1 MEGKMRKMKG
11 SRGREEEE
19 EEEEEGSW
27 KHSLVMKWSRE

>member
-1 MEGKMRKMKG
+1 MRKMKG